1 MRGVALTAVATV
13 LAVAGSS
20 PAAADPAAAPT
31 NTARPVLS
39 GTSMDGRTVTTSNG
53 SWTGTPPLSFSY
65 RWLRCD
71 STGASCVTLAGA
83 TGQSYTATT
92 GDVGSRLASIVAAT
106 NTVGSASAR
115 SYLSATV
122 ASAGNPTP
130 PGQALPGGALHG
142 WRQASRDECS
152 HRLPTVQLPA

>member
-1 MRGVALTAVATV
+1 TATN
-13 LAVAGSS
+13 VAGSAS
-20 PAAADPAAAPT
+20 ARSYMSAVVAAATPA

-39 GTSMDGRTVTTSNG
+39 GTAMDGRTITTSNG

-71 STGASCVTLAGA
+71 STGASCVTLTGA
-83 TGQSYTATT
+83 SGQSYSPTAN
-92 GDVGSRLASIVAAT
+92 DVGSRLASIVTAA

-122 ASAGNPTP
+122 AANGT
-130 PGQALPGGALHG
+130 
-142 WRQASRDECS
+142 
-152 HRLPTVQLPA
+152 